1 MSTPENLDEI
11 ALDCCLDAA
20 RLASAWRLGMLRNEK
35 RENILK
41 TLREKLEIAAAA
53 VHDCEKISGQ

>member
-11 ALDCCLDAA
+11 ALDRCLAA
-20 RLASAWRLGMLRNEK
+20 FDLATAWRFGK
-35 RENILK
+35 VKKENRQSMLK

-53 VHDCEKISGQ
+53 VHDCEKIASQ